1 MGDEFDRNRRYV
13 DSMTE
18 KQVQEWLEGDTK
30 HRTGKHESKMSRE
43 LNPVVRRTHD
53 KVVSSMNQ
61 VKKATES
68 VLKMQLEIEKAGKE
82 LAWMKRRTGRM
93 QTGSPTKDD
102 PDPSKYPEVYHQREE
117 LDKGDWSEN
126 ESGRGR
132 LKNPRTDAKPDEEI
146 RERGRVTIYN
156 KPGASHHVTVE
167 KGDEMDEIEKEMKG
181 PESPGVKKP
190 GKIPL
195 SANKQAITEEPADRS
210 STSQNYK
217 NTPDMNKAI
226 TKSDEAEL
234 KKCITD
240 ATTIFKGMTLMLD
253 KGTLKENRAGRG
265 DMRGMGEFTG
275 GHFPNKADYAEA
287 KENKLPSYGN
297 IRRET
302 LRSHGRK
309 TK

>member
-1 MGDEFDRNRRYV
+1 
-13 DSMTE
+13 MTE

-53 KVVSSMNQ
+53 KVVSSMNP

-117 LDKGDWSEN
+117 LDKGD
-126 ESGRGR
+126 
-132 LKNPRTDAKPDEEI
+132 
-146 RERGRVTIYN
+146 
-156 KPGASHHVTVE
+156 
-167 KGDEMDEIEKEMKG
+167 EMDEEVEKEMKG
-181 PESPGVKKP
+181 PESTGVKKP

-195 SANKQAITEEPADRS
+195 SANKQAITEEPATVS

-217 NTPDMNKAI
+217 NTPDMNKGDDVDKAYSKTRQGQEKPHHANDRVI
-226 TKSDEAEL
+226 NRDLKRREKDEEPISKSDEAAL

-253 KGTLKENRAGRG
+253 KGTLKENRAGKG
-265 DMRGMGEFTG
+265 DLKSKMTDVFN
-275 GHFPNKADYAEA
+275 P
-287 KENKLPSYGN
+287 GN
-297 IRRET
+297 TKNET
-302 LRSHGRK
+302 LRSRSRSPQGGYRMGLQSVNGK
-309 TK
+309 RTGDSDKW